1 MRSKGWSAANR
12 KKIRHAH
19 GARAPTR
26 AQRSTTQH
34 GMSRAVFTLVALL
47 PVVTARWCQ
56 LENVKSDPDK
66 DYSFAGP
73 WRLDGCTTLELDHG
87 KCDEDDCPHRVGLVD
102 EELIELA
109 DALHGNTA
117 ITALSIAANKMTDES
132 AKALA
137 EALRDNEALNELNL
151 SNNQIGDEGA
161 AAIAEV
167 FQSNQVMMLLNLE
180 SNLIEEEGGKAILD
194 LLKSNTSAL
203 EILYIENNNLPK
215 WIEEEVAEENRLN
228 QEVPPEAMK
237 EVEESRKGID
247 FGTFDPADFKQPPP
261 KKLPFPDEL

>member
-1 MRSKGWSAANR
+1 M
-12 KKIRHAH
+12 
-19 GARAPTR
+19 P
-26 AQRSTTQH
+26 
-34 GMSRAVFTLVALL
+34 RAVFTLVALL

-117 ITALSIAANKMTDES
+117 ITAISIAANKMTDES

-167 FQSNQVMMLLNLE
+167 FQSNQVMTLLNLE

-203 EILYIENNNLPK
+203 EILYIENNNLPKWIEEEGGKAILDLLKSNTSALEILYVENNNLPK

>member
-1 MRSKGWSAANR
+1 MQRVLYASVWFSLG
-12 KKIRHAH
+12 
-19 GARAPTR
+19 GA
-26 AQRSTTQH
+26 
-34 GMSRAVFTLVALL
+34 VLTLVALL

-87 KCDEDDCPHRVGLVD
+87 KCDEDDCPHRVALVD

-117 ITALSIAANKMTDES
+117 LTAISIAANKMTDES

-161 AAIAEV
+161 AALAEV

-180 SNLIEEEGGKAILD
+180 TNLIAHSRAAAGKASRSARVTA
-194 LLKSNTSAL
+194 LLG
-203 EILYIENNNLPK
+203 
-215 WIEEEVAEENRLN
+215 WWMVATWRGSMPGEGE
-228 QEVPPEAMK
+228 
-237 EVEESRKGID
+237 G
-247 FGTFDPADFKQPPP
+247 
-261 KKLPFPDEL
+261 

>member
-1 MRSKGWSAANR
+1 MWSIGVECSHP
-12 KKIRHAH
+12 KKSATHTAPLFLRAH
-19 GARAPTR
+19 SAR
-26 AQRSTTQH
+26 TTQH
-34 GMSRAVFTLVALL
+34 GMSRALFTLVALL

-117 ITALSIAANKMTDES
+117 ITAISIAANKMTDES

-167 FQSNQVMMLLNLE
+167 FQSNQVMTLLNLE

>member
-117 ITALSIAANKMTDES
+117 ITAISIAANKMTDES